1 MNRLFEFI
9 NKFGHCDNLAMPLIG
24 TGKAAIREATLENV
38 IEDMIDRF
46 VNSHDKIVQKLI
58 ISIRPKDY
66 LDDKVDLKK
75 VKKYME
81 YKCEFK

>member
-1 MNRLFEFI
+1 
-9 NKFGHCDNLAMPLIG
+9 
-24 TGKAAIREATLENV
+24 
-38 IEDMIDRF
+38 MIDRF

-66 LDDKVDLKK
+66 LDDKVDLKR

>member
-1 MNRLFEFI
+1 
-9 NKFGHCDNLAMPLIG
+9 MPLIG

-58 ISIRPKDY
+58 ISIRPKVY
-66 LDDKVDLKK
+66 LDDIVDLKR